1 MSYFDEPGD
10 LALNED
16 EDDIVISEDIEALA
30 QQIALGLLCLPGTW
44 HWDLDEGFPLL
55 GIMFTSTTQVAVM
68 YSTMTEYFLSF
79 EDVVEVVDLQINPTR
94 IQGKN
99 IANVQFV
106 LQTSFG
112 RLSSRDI
119 YLPQVNL

>member
-1 MSYFDEPGD
+1 MSYFDDPGD

-99 IANVQFV
+99 VANVQFV

>member
-1 MSYFDEPGD
+1 MSYFDESGD
-10 LALNED
+10 LALNLD